1 MLNGSLCVNAPEKQ
15 RSLNT
20 TGNVAAEL
28 GSCGIIVICICA
40 CGGAASVTTTVQ
52 RVGRH
57 VTGWDKNVPL
67 SIKERKKKFCFE
79 TNTFSS
85 WHVHSDNT
93 INTQIVN
100 SEEEGDEDDEGDEGV
115 EEEKD
120 DDEDR
125 EEDEAEEVN
134 REEQGEGDGMGF
146 DPSST
151 SDY

>member
-1 MLNGSLCVNAPEKQ
+1 MSVEVQPPERRPFRGSDVTWQDGTKTY
-15 RSLNT
+15 RW
-20 TGNVAAEL
+20 
-28 GSCGIIVICICA
+28 
-40 CGGAASVTTTVQ
+40 AS
-52 RVGRH
+52 RR
-57 VTGWDKNVPL
+57 
-67 SIKERKKKFCFE
+67 EKKKFCFE

-93 INTQIVN
+93 INTQIVS

-134 REEQGEGDGMGF
+134 REEQGERDGMGF